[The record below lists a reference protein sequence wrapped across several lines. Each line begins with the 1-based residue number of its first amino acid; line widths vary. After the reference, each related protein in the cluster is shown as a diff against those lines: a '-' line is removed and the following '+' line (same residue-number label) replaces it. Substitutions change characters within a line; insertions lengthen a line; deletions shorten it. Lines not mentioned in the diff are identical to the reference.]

1 MASYVA
7 ADRNDRWK
15 AILAVVVVHLL
26 LALIIVTGLKVRMI
40 GQAVERLDTFDV
52 EQPPPPPPQPPPP
65 APRHEAMKKPAGAPA
80 RKAEPSPVV
89 APPTPLPIVSPI
101 AAAKVAGTGNA
112 ATSGAGATG
121 NGTGAGRSGN
131 GSGGG
136 DYSKFTPARLVRNL
150 TRGDY
155 RELAAGR
162 MPSGRAMVALTVEP
176 NGFPGNCR
184 ISQSSGDSV
193 VDAAL
198 CPLIVS
204 RLRFRPAL
212 DDRGRPIPYQL
223 QYVATW
229 RL

>member
-15 AILAVVVVHLL
+15 AILAVVAVHVL
-26 LALIIVTGLKVRMI
+26 LALVIIGGLNVRLVKD
-40 GQAVERLDTFDV
+40 AVERLQTFDIAPP
-52 EQPPPPPPQPPPP
+52 EQPPPVPPSHP
-65 APRHEAMKKPAGAPA
+65 HEAAKKPEGAA
-80 RKAEPSPVV
+80 AKKAEPSPVV
-89 APPTPLPIVSPI
+89 APPTPLPVESPVP
-101 AAAKVAGTGNA
+101 AAKVAGVGSA
-112 ATSGAGATG
+112 STSGAAASG
-121 NGTGAGRSGN
+121 NGTGAGGT
-131 GSGGG
+131 GTGTGGG
-136 DYSKFTPARLVRNL
+136 DFSKFTPARLVRNL

-155 RELAAGR
+155 RQLAAGR
-162 MPSGRAMVALTVEP
+162 MPSGQAMVSLRIDA
-176 NGFPGNCR
+176 NGVPGSCR
-184 ISQSSGDSV
+184 ITRSSGDSV

-212 DDRGRPIPYQL
+212 DDQGRPIPYQL

>member
-15 AILAVVVVHLL
+15 AILAVALVHLL
-26 LALIIVTGLKVRMI
+26 LGLVIVVGLNVRTV
-40 GQAVERLDTFDV
+40 GEAVERLKVFDIA
-52 EQPPPPPPQPPPP
+52 PPPPPPEPPPE
-65 APRHEAMKKPAGAPA
+65 PRPHPMEKPAGAA
-80 RKAEPSPVV
+80 AKKAQAAPVV
-89 APPTPLPIVSPI
+89 APPTPLPVQSPVV
-101 AAAKVAGTGNA
+101 AATVAGTGNA
-112 ATSGAGATG
+112 ATSGAAASGS
-121 NGTGAGRSGN
+121 GTGAGGSGS

-136 DYSKFTPARLVRNL
+136 DYSRFTPARLVRNL
-150 TRGDY
+150 TSRDY
-155 RELAAGR
+155 REIADGR
-162 MPSGRAMVALTVEP
+162 MPSGRAMVSLRVEP
-176 NGFPGNCR
+176 GGTASNCR

-212 DDRGRPIPYQL
+212 DDGGRPIPYQL